1 MAFSPTA
8 MAEANLKVAV
18 TKKAATLYN
27 PYEGQFCGRQLNET
41 VEEFLQRLPPQTT
54 TASDLIPWIY
64 IANPYR
70 KAANAEDGQEIKGE
84 GPPDEESD
92 WAQFVVLGGNMLE
105 ELTGIRHDIEK
116 EKPGKAKATI
126 TKAYNP
132 HKDLVV
138 QKLLDTAAGLHC
150 TSGKV
155 IVPPSAT
162 YMIWLTVQLVDDV
175 CGFNRNQC
183 HLVCNCP
190 LHSQQ

>member
-8 MAEANLKVAV
+8 MAEANLKTTV
-18 TKKAATLYN
+18 KKKEATLYN

-54 TASDLIPWIY
+54 PVSDLVPWIF

-70 KAANAEDGQEIKGE
+70 KAPNAEDGQEIKGE
-84 GPPDEESD
+84 GPPEEESD

-116 EKPGKAKATI
+116 EKPGKAKATV

-132 HKDLVV
+132 HKDLIV
-138 QKLLDTAAGLHC
+138 QKLLDTAAELHC

-155 IVPPSAT
+155 TKPHPVSYELI
-162 YMIWLTVQLVDDV
+162 
-175 CGFNRNQC
+175 
-183 HLVCNCP
+183 
-190 LHSQQ
+190 